1 MASRRPRRSRT
12 ADRAHV
18 RANTRTT
25 RHRTRARPPRATG
38 AGAAL
43 DRLVRIMATLRS
55 PTRGCAWDL
64 KQTHESLRP
73 YLIEETY
80 EAVETIDRGDL
91 AALPGEL
98 GDVLLQCVFHAQLGA
113 EAGRFDIRDV
123 VEAITAKLIR
133 RHPHVFEADG
143 TPLSAAARR
152 RAGIDTPAA
161 VREQWQQLK
170 AREQTSSGAAE
181 RTLAGLPSSLPA
193 LLRAS
198 KIGAR
203 VAAVGFDW
211 PTVDGV
217 LDKIDEEVRE
227 LREALAQGHARRV
240 DELGDVLFSIAN
252 LARRLQIEP
261 ETALRQANDKF
272 TRRFDAL
279 EADFASRGRRVQD
292 AALDELEDVW
302 RRVKAAEPRSAPAT
316 AGPATSAR
324 ESRGRRSRR

>member
-1 MASRRPRRSRT
+1 
-12 ADRAHV
+12 
-18 RANTRTT
+18 
-25 RHRTRARPPRATG
+25 
-38 AGAAL
+38 
-43 DRLVRIMATLRS
+43 MATLRS

-64 KQTHESLRP
+64 AQTHESLRP

-80 EAVETIDRGDL
+80 EAIDAIDRGDL
-91 AALPGEL
+91 TALPGEL

-113 EAGRFDIRDV
+113 ETGRFDMEDV
-123 VEAITAKLIR
+123 VDAIATKLIR
-133 RHPHVFEADG
+133 RHPHVFAPDG

-152 RAGIDTPAA
+152 RAGIDTPGA

-170 AREQTSSGAAE
+170 AKEQTSSGAAE
-181 RTLAGLPSSLPA
+181 RVLAGLPSSLPA

-203 VAAVGFDW
+203 AAAVGFDW
-211 PTVDGV
+211 PTVEGV
-217 LDKIDEEVRE
+217 LDKIEEEVRE
-227 LREALAQGHARRV
+227 LREAVTQEHARRV

-279 EADFASRGRRVQD
+279 EADFAARGRRVQD
-292 AALDELEDVW
+292 ATLDELEDVW
-302 RRVKAAEPRSAPAT
+302 RRVKAAERPAAPAT
-316 AGPATSAR
+316 AGPATSVR

>member
-1 MASRRPRRSRT
+1 MASRRPRQSRSRS
-12 ADRAHV
+12 R
-18 RANTRTT
+18 
-25 RHRTRARPPRATG
+25 RATH
-38 AGAAL
+38 AGEAF

-113 EAGRFDIRDV
+113 EDGRFDVRDV
-123 VEAITAKLIR
+123 VDAIAAKLIR
-133 RHPHVFEADG
+133 RHPHVFNPDG

-161 VREQWQQLK
+161 VREQWQQVK
-170 AREQTSSGAAE
+170 AKEQTSRGAAE
-181 RTLAGLPSSLPA
+181 RVLAGLPSSLPA

-211 PTVDGV
+211 PTVGGV
-217 LDKIDEEVRE
+217 LDKIEEEVRE
-227 LREALAQGHARRV
+227 LREAVAQGHARRV
-240 DELGDVLFSIAN
+240 DEFGDVLFSLAN

-279 EADFASRGRRVQD
+279 EADFASRGVRMQD
-292 AALDELEDVW
+292 ATLDELEDAW
-302 RRVKAAEPRSAPAT
+302 RRVKATETSPSRAT
-316 AGPATSAR
+316 AVPATSAR
-324 ESRGRRSRR
+324 APGGRRSRR

>member
-1 MASRRPRRSRT
+1 
-12 ADRAHV
+12 
-18 RANTRTT
+18 
-25 RHRTRARPPRATG
+25 
-38 AGAAL
+38 
-43 DRLVRIMATLRS
+43 MATLRS

-80 EAVETIDRGDL
+80 EAVDAIDRGDRG
-91 AALPGEL
+91 ALPGEL

-113 EAGRFDIRDV
+113 EAGRFDIGDV

-133 RHPHVFEADG
+133 RHPHVFTPDG

-152 RAGIDTPAA
+152 RAGIDTPGA

-170 AREQTSSGAAE
+170 AKEQTSIGAPE
-181 RTLAGLPSSLPA
+181 RVLAGLPSSLPA

-203 VAAVGFDW
+203 VATVGFDW
-211 PTVDGV
+211 PTVGGV

-227 LREALAQGHARRV
+227 LREAIATGDDEARRV
-240 DELGDVLFSIAN
+240 DEFGDVLFSIAN

-279 EADFASRGRRVQD
+279 EADFASRGRRLQD
-292 AALDELEDVW
+292 ATLDELEAAW
-302 RRVKAAEPRSAPAT
+302 RRVKAAEAPSSPAT
-316 AGPATSAR
+316 AGRATSAR
-324 ESRGRRSRR
+324 ARGGRRSRR